1 MRARISGDIRENEYL
16 PESSVMSARYAIWK
30 GDECIAVGTAKELAK
45 RLGVKV
51 KTIYWMASPAN
62 RKRDN
67 GHHRVAERI

>member
-1 MRARISGDIRENEYL
+1 
-16 PESSVMSARYAIWK
+16 MSARYAIWK